1 MRFSKVVAVF
11 ALATV
16 SACASVRGS
25 QGGDDT
31 DVTLNLS
38 GNKAKA
44 LDAARTQLI
53 HHGYKVTTVGDQ
65 MVVTAPKPVPQ
76 YLREVSTARPQSQQ
90 WFLVVTAEQIRFF
103 RGTRVHVAG
112 YMLPPGAGTTRAV
125 TNGTRLQ
132 QESVPVTAKDS
143 KLFREVGMVA
153 SWIANEAKVQ

>member
-1 MRFSKVVAVF
+1 MRFSKVVAAF

-16 SACASVRGS
+16 SACASIRGS
-25 QGGDDT
+25 QGEDET
-31 DVTLNLS
+31 DVSMTVS

-76 YLREVSTARPQSQQ
+76 YLREVSTAKPKAQQ
-90 WFLVVTAEQIRFF
+90 WFLVVTAEQVRFF
-103 RGTRVHVAG
+103 RGTRIKVAG
-112 YMLPPGAGTTRAV
+112 YMLPPGAGTAQAV
-125 TNGTRLQ
+125 SNSKRLQ
-132 QESVPVTAKDS
+132 QEAVPVTAKDQ
-143 KLFREVGMVA
+143 KLFREVEMVA